1 METNKKDLQD
11 ITFESAIARLEE
23 IVKALENGSAPLDQ
37 SLELFEEGV
46 SLVKICNER
55 LDKAEQKIKIL
66 ASDGEGNMVE
76 TDFKKTEG

>member
-1 METNKKDLQD
+1 METNKMDLQN

-66 ASDGEGNMVE
+66 ATDGEGNMVE

>member
-1 METNKKDLQD
+1 METNKKDLKD